1 MKSFFNRH
9 QFVLFILLTFVFSWF
24 PWYAGIGPEVMAMG
38 PSIAAFIIVLLVGGK
53 QGLEKRSKK

>member
-9 QFVLFILLTFVFSWF
+9 QFVLFILLTFMFSWF
-24 PWYAGIGPEVMAMG
+24 PWYAGIGPVVMAMG